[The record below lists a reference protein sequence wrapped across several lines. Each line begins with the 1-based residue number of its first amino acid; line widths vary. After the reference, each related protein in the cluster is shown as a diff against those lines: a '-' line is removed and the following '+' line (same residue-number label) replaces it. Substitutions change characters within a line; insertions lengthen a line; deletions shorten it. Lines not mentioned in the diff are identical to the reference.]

1 MSKVLTRMEENILV
15 LTFSVMCIIAF
26 ANVIS
31 RYFLNYSLAFTEEVT
46 INLFVL
52 LTFLGTSVGVRNH
65 AHLGF
70 TLLFDKANDTGKK
83 FLCVFSSF
91 ITCAL
96 FILLTYYGVKMVQF
110 QLMLNQTTPAM
121 GWPQWVFTLAFP
133 IGCCFCIF
141 RVIESFI
148 KEFKSLSMEGSERV

>member
-1 MSKVLTRMEENILV
+1 MSKVLTRIEENILV
-15 LTFSVMCIIAF
+15 FTFSVMCIIAF

-70 TLLFDKANDTGKK
+70 TLIYDKANDMGKK
-83 FLCVFSSF
+83 FLCVFSSL

-148 KEFKSLSMEGSERV
+148 KEFKTLSMEGSERV